1 MITKGIIDRMSIIH
15 FIIYMIFGL
24 LVKNKYEV
32 ALLIGIIWEL
42 FEYTITKWDYSRE
55 LLKQNWPI
63 PEKYWNEKNIFNKLF
78 DLVFNMFGYYI
89 GNKI

>member
-1 MITKGIIDRMSIIH
+1 
-15 FIIYMIFGL
+15 MIFGL
-24 LVKNKYEV
+24 FVKNKYEV
-32 ALLIGIIWEL
+32 ALLIGILWEI
-42 FEYTITKWDYSRE
+42 FEYSITNWDYSRE
-55 LLKQNWPI
+55 LLKKHWPI